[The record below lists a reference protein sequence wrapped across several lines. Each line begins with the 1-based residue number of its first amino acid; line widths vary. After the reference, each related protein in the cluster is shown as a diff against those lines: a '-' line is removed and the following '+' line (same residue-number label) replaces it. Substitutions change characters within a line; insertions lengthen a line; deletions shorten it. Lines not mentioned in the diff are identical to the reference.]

1 MTPYEITELRLN
13 ISDKLTQSFRWWI
26 SITFAALV
34 AAYVVGP
41 DLVGATSAIIIGLYI
56 VATVNNVVLQRSY
69 LRASG
74 ALGEEAAAYQEQAA
88 SPSLTLERLTSSNF
102 RSASIIRAQLILRGA
117 IFVATIGYIIH
128 RAGYIG

>member
-41 DLVGATSAIIIGLYI
+41 DLAGATGAIIIGLYI
-56 VATVNNVVLQRSY
+56 VATFNNLVLQSSY
-69 LRASG
+69 LRAGG
-74 ALGEEAAAYQEQAA
+74 ALEEEAVAYQEQAA
-88 SPSLTLERLTSSNF
+88 SPSLTLENMISSGS
-102 RSASIIRAQLILRGA
+102 RSASIIRAQLILRGVM
-117 IFVATIGYIIH
+117 FVATIGYIIH